1 MVGASRYKRL
11 LTLFT
16 LLKLFYTA
24 EVLACMPIYIA
35 KEGSGIWNGLRR
47 CCAKSQMEWMD
58 GVDWFRWIPLRLL
71 RLLKHLWC

>member
-1 MVGASRYKRL
+1 MPSEMVGASRYKRL

-35 KEGSGIWNGLRR
+35 KEGSGIWNRLRR
-47 CCAKSQMEWMD
+47 C
-58 GVDWFRWIPLRLL
+58 
-71 RLLKHLWC
+71 